1 MTEKKRNIS
10 ELKPHY
16 ENPMDLRGPA
26 THECVCG
33 SDLWNVKVM
42 FEDDEISMY
51 YLDMECAFCGN
62 LASAPYPGWQ
72 EDWNNNEED
81 SPGADHGHC

>member
-1 MTEKKRNIS
+1 MTDKKRNIS
-10 ELKPHY
+10 ELKPSY

-42 FEDDEISMY
+42 FEDNEISMY

-62 LASAPYPGWQ
+62 LASAPYPGWE
-72 EDWNNNEED
+72 EDWKDEQEGNSTSSSCD
-81 SPGADHGHC
+81 C